1 MVWYIV
7 ITIISN
13 LSLGPHVYLKFVRDP
28 LILLFPSPLRGS
40 APQGALHVTVR
51 KDSKGNYAN
60 EVSFIFF

>member
-1 MVWYIV
+1 MIYLWDHMFN
-7 ITIISN
+7 SN
-13 LSLGPHVYLKFVRDP
+13 LFGT
-28 LILLFPSPLRGS
+28 LLFYSSPVPYGEG

>member
-1 MVWYIV
+1 MIYLWDHMF
-7 ITIISN
+7 TSN
-13 LSLGPHVYLKFVRDP
+13 LFGT
-28 LILLFPSPLRGS
+28 LLFYSSPVPYGGG